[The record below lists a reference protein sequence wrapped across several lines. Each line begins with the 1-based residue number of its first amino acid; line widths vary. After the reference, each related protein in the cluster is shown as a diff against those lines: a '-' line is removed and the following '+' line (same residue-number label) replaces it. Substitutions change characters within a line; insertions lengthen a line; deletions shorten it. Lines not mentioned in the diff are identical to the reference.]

1 MYSFFLS
8 FSEHPC
14 NVTTLTKSA
23 LEKHLELMSR
33 DAQEDPPTQ
42 QEQPVQS
49 MQVANNKS
57 RKRKAPAFGEPAE
70 PKPVSRKSNKKS
82 QQRLSPPPVN
92 SKLHQLDE
100 QGFAER
106 VKGPLPATS
115 PTKDLD
121 DAHNKTAVNS
131 GILRWCKQ
139 P

>member
-1 MYSFFLS
+1 MLKKTPQLS
-8 FSEHPC
+8 KSNLSKAC
-14 NVTTLTKSA
+14 RWQTTRLVSPQTSRQASDKP
-23 LEKHLELMSR
+23 ELVLV
-33 DAQEDPPTQ
+33 
-42 QEQPVQS
+42 EQ
-49 MQVANNKS
+49 S